1 MSKYKILIIED
12 DDDIRTSIKML
23 LQSENFEIIEANN
36 GNIGIEKFN
45 DSINLI
51 ILDIMMPGISGLEV
65 CEIIRRESI
74 VPILFLTAKAS
85 ESDKLDQQPYS
96 LQKLH
101 YHICLSLKKTGR
113 YTHVLVH
120 QLHLHQNG

>member
-51 ILDIMMPGISGLEV
+51 ILDIMMPGISGL
-65 CEIIRRESI
+65 
-74 VPILFLTAKAS
+74 
-85 ESDKLDQQPYS
+85 
-96 LQKLH
+96 
-101 YHICLSLKKTGR
+101 
-113 YTHVLVH
+113 
-120 QLHLHQNG
+120 

>member
-23 LQSENFEIIEANN
+23 LQSENFEIIEASN
-36 GNIGIEKFN
+36 GNIGVEKFN

-65 CEIIRRESI
+65 CC
-74 VPILFLTAKAS
+74 KC
-85 ESDKLDQQPYS
+85 QY
-96 LQKLH
+96 
-101 YHICLSLKKTGR
+101 
-113 YTHVLVH
+113 
-120 QLHLHQNG
+120 

>member
-12 DDDIRTSIKML
+12 DDDIRISIKML

-74 VPILFLTAKAS
+74 VPMTYIGISIQIKLFLT
-85 ESDKLDQQPYS
+85 ESV
-96 LQKLH
+96 LH
-101 YHICLSLKKTGR
+101 MKKM
-113 YTHVLVH
+113 VISSFIVW
-120 QLHLHQNG
+120 

>member
-23 LQSENFEIIEANN
+23 LQSENFEIIEASN

-85 ESDKLDQQPYS
+85 E
-96 LQKLH
+96 
-101 YHICLSLKKTGR
+101 
-113 YTHVLVH
+113 
-120 QLHLHQNG
+120 